1 MPGGSIWREFLK
13 TWKKPEWFP
22 NQHKTVL
29 HKTSLEIAEAVDYDV
44 LIEMTPL
51 DMNEGQVAT
60 EHIMAALKRGQACH
74 LRQQGTAGMA
84 LQGADGTG

>member
-1 MPGGSIWREFLK
+1 MI
-13 TWKKPEWFP
+13 
-22 NQHKTVL
+22 
-29 HKTSLEIAEAVDYDV
+29 

-60 EHIMAALKRGQACH
+60 EHIMAALKRGKPCH